1 MSLAALQEIQDLKVS
16 RGTILTIGT
25 FDGVHRGHQAIIAA
39 VIDKAKKQGLLSGC
53 ITFKDSPRQTL
64 RPGIPF
70 YYLMTLQERIDVLAN
85 LGLDVV
91 LPLTFDT
98 DLASVDAELFV
109 KYLVDNLNL
118 KHLIVGPDFAL
129 GHKRRGTIDVLKI
142 IGKDKGFTVES
153 INSTDVFNDRVS
165 STRLRGLLTEKGDV
179 KLAKELLGRPYSIES
194 VVKKGHERGQT
205 IGYRTANLDVPNDR
219 IIPLDGV
226 YVTSTILGE
235 NIYQSV
241 TNIGD
246 NPTFGDKVT
255 SIETYILDF
264 DQMIYGETIRV
275 EFLDRVRGEVKFESV
290 SKLREQIAADVE
302 ITREY
307 YSKQ

>member
-1 MSLAALQEIQDLKVS
+1 MSLAALQEIKNLKIP

-25 FDGVHRGHQAIIAA
+25 FDGVHRGHQAIIEA
-39 VIDKAKKQGLLSGC
+39 VINKAKIDGLLSGC
-53 ITFKDSPRQTL
+53 ITFKSSPRQTL
-64 RPGIPF
+64 RPEIPF
-70 YYLMTLQERIDVLAN
+70 YYLMTLQERIDILAH

-109 KYLVDNLNL
+109 DYLVDNLNL
-118 KHLIVGPDFAL
+118 KQLIVGPDFAL
-129 GHKRRGTIDVLKI
+129 GHKRRGTIDVLKK

-153 INSTDVFNDRVS
+153 INSTDVLNDRVS
-165 STRLRGLLTEKGDV
+165 STRLRALLSEKGDV
-179 KLAKELLGRPYSIES
+179 KSANDLLGRPYSIES
-194 VVKKGHERGQT
+194 IVEKGHERGQT
-205 IGYRTANLDVPNDR
+205 IGYRTANLDVPKDR

-226 YVTSTILGE
+226 YVTSTIIGT

-246 NPTFGDKVT
+246 NPTFGDAVT
-255 SIETYILDF
+255 SVETYILDF
-264 DQMIYGETIRV
+264 DQMIYGETIRI
-275 EFLDRVRGEVKFESV
+275 EFLHRVRDEIKFESV
-290 SKLREQIAADVE
+290 DKLTEQIAADVE